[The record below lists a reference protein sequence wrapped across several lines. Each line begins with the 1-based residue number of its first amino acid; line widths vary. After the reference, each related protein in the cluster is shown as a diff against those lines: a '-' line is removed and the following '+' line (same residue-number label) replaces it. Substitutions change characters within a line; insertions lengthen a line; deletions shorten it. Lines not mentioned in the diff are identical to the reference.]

1 MSDLKMRWCEKLKEL
16 LLYLLDN
23 DPDVKQKVSDVA
35 LSGSAKATVNSG
47 VATPKD
53 DSKKIIE
60 TLRAEKQTLES
71 EITNLRNGNTYLS
84 AELTRERSDKATAI
98 KKQKSLSEQLES
110 SGKIVE
116 KLQREEKNLEDELRI
131 CKDKLKAASALE
143 EQYSLYKTLP
153 DNLRKSLS
161 GIVNEESFA
170 KFLISGS
177 QESRQELFWDFCRT
191 EVQKSNGLAHA
202 EILKKLFIFF
212 NDNVSSITSS
222 PIYEL
227 YCPPIQS
234 EYKADAMIPSN
245 SGEQSGAV
253 VQVVLPGIKGIRTG
267 NIVKKAIVKL
277 ED

>member
-1 MSDLKMRWCEKLKEL
+1 MKSDLKMRWCEKLKEL
-16 LLYLLDN
+16 LLYLLEN
-23 DPDVKQKVSDVA
+23 DRDVKQKISDVA
-35 LSGSAKATVNSG
+35 FDGSKKATANSG
-47 VATPKD
+47 GVT
-53 DSKKIIE
+53 IE
-60 TLRAEKQTLES
+60 DNSSQIEKLKSANQTLES
-71 EITNLRNGNTYLS
+71 ETTKLRKAITDLKTKLAQEQS
-84 AELTRERSDKATAI
+84 SKAEM
-98 KKQKSLSEQLES
+98 QKSFFEQQKSFENTKKALEHE
-110 SGKIVE
+110 KEALNE
-116 KLQREEKNLEDELRI
+116 KLLTCQ
-131 CKDKLKAASALE
+131 DKLKAATDLE
-143 EQYSLYKTLP
+143 EQYSLYRTLP

-161 GIVNEESFA
+161 GIVNGDSFA

-212 NDNVSSITSS
+212 NDNVSSITTS

-234 EYKADAMIPSN
+234 EYEADAMIPSN
-245 SGEQSGAV
+245 SGEQSGHV

-267 NIVKKAIVKL
+267 NMFKKAIVKL